1 LIQVKNLRLRYN
13 AGMKKDSVTL
23 VQRLAVD
30 LINRQQKM
38 CTAESC
44 TGGLIAKTC
53 TDLAGSSDWFERG
66 FVTYSNQAKSEM
78 LAVPASV
85 IADYGAVSEAVASA
99 MASGALR
106 HSQADFAVAVTGV
119 AGPDGGSE
127 EKPVGTVWIA
137 VASAGVL
144 MATRFLF
151 DGDRE
156 AVREATLL
164 SALEMLIDLVAAG

>member
-1 LIQVKNLRLRYN
+1 MQVKNLRLRYN

-23 VQRLAVD
+23 VQQLAMEFT
-30 LINRQQKM
+30 NRQQKM

-78 LAVPASV
+78 LAVPAS
-85 IADYGAVSEAVASA
+85 IIEDYGAVSEAVASA
-99 MASGALR
+99 MVSGALR
-106 HSQADFAVAVTGV
+106 HSHADYAVAVTGV
-119 AGPDGGSE
+119 AGPGGGSE

-137 VASAGVL
+137 VASSGTL
-144 MATRFLF
+144 MATRFQF
-151 DGDRE
+151 DGNRE
-156 AVREATLL
+156 AVRAATLE
-164 SALEMLIDLVAAG
+164 SALEMLIDLIAAG